1 MVVLCSGIPAIF
13 SRVGE
18 TRLPRRC
25 GGVVR
30 SRMEDSS
37 GFHNLYCCA
46 ALRPGCS
53 HCLFHLCEHLQ
64 DLPAAYPRDQRAPC
78 ALQTPTAAG
87 PGVNCGICG
96 QGQQCSRARAVPP
109 LVPTTKIPTPVSAA
123 HINIPRQAICY
134 GTVPH
139 HKRVLYPLAALHPLL
154 SVGERW
160 GLPPPCS
167 LIPNHMAGHQQQL
180 L

>member
-1 MVVLCSGIPAIF
+1 MVVLCSGFPPLF

-18 TRLPRRC
+18 TWLPRRC

-30 SRMEDSS
+30 SWVEDSS

-46 ALRPGCS
+46 ALRPSCS
-53 HCLFHLCEHLQ
+53 HCLLHLRQHLQ
-64 DLPAAYPRDQRAPC
+64 DLPTAHPGDQRAPRT
-78 ALQTPTAAG
+78 LQTPTTAG
-87 PGVNCGICG
+87 PRIDGGICG
-96 QGQQCSRARAVPP
+96 QGQQCSRARAVAP
-109 LVPTTKIPTPVSAA
+109 LVPTAKIPTPVSAA
-123 HINIPRQAICY
+123 HIIIPRQEICY

-139 HKRVLYPLAALHPLL
+139 YKRVLYPLVAVHPLL
-154 SVGERW
+154 FVGERRD
-160 GLPPPCS
+160 LPPPCS